1 MKKVHR
7 VIKFNQNAL
16 GKSYIDMNTKLRQ
29 KAKATFEKDC
39 FKLMNNYGK
48 NMENVTHK
56 RFKIE
61 RYNVFT
67 EEINKTVLWVQMMI
81 KEWNQLIW

>member
-1 MKKVHR
+1 M
-7 VIKFNQNAL
+7 IKFNQNAL

-67 EEINKTVLWVQMMI
+67 EEINKTVL
-81 KEWNQLIW
+81 